1 MGMAVQAV
9 KTRGFLSLYNGL
21 TASLTRQVK
30 NSNFRAST
38 SYTVAI
44 WRGPPS
50 PNCRESVNFFLFF
63 LSLQLTY
70 SSVRFGVYE
79 ILRPRLIP
87 KDGGKHVVNKIIDA

>member
-30 NSNFRAST
+30 NSNFIAST
-38 SYTVAI
+38 SYTVVI
-44 WRGPPS
+44 WRGPP
-50 PNCRESVNFFLFF
+50 PNCRESIKFFCF

-79 ILRPRLIP
+79 ILRPRLVP
-87 KDGGKHVVNKIIDA
+87 KDGGKYVVRIK